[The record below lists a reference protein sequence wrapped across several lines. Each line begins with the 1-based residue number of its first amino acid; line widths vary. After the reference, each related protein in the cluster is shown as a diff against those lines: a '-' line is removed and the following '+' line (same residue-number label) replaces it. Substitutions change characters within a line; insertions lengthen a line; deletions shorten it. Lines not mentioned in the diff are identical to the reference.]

1 MTTAATKVELSPI
14 LFEVIRNRLVAITEE
29 MRIALQSVSGSPTV
43 TEASD
48 FFTGLFLPDGS
59 VVSMGFQ
66 VAYHA
71 PVCSQFVRHIGTL
84 AGRSGAGPDAA
95 RRSANGGAS
104 LTVRDG
110 DMFIGND
117 PYIAA
122 LHQNDVQMVG
132 PIFADGDIVMWAGVE
147 AHETDVGGMDFAS
160 WSPRAREVFQEGM
173 RIPCVK
179 LVDRGELREDV
190 LDMVL
195 AASRLPGPLGLD
207 IRAFMATL
215 TVARSRV
222 TELVHRYGA
231 HAVKQAIERM
241 IASSQTKMRARL
253 SELPDGEFLG
263 VDFLEHDG
271 HSNVLYKLH
280 CRATKRG
287 DRLTLDYSGS
297 SAQAPGFINCTR
309 SGLVGAV
316 CGSIL
321 PTLAW
326 DMQWNEG
333 ALAPIE
339 IVAPDGLICTAKHPA
354 PVGSATVEAIWVT
367 ANATMLALNKM
378 LMCST
383 KYRDRAQGLSAGVMA
398 TFNLGG
404 INQFGERFGLHLMDP
419 LAAGSAAWPTKDGVN
434 AGGPITSPF
443 SGIADVER
451 NEQVSPLF
459 YLYRRLACDTG
470 GAGRQRGG
478 VGAEI
483 GLTLGGIS
491 HAEALVMTHGVEVP
505 NGHGLG
511 GGWPGA
517 CVRQTWGR
525 DAVEGGRAKPADY
538 EVFGPKPG
546 LMRMTNRDVFAVSWQ
561 GGGGHGDP
569 LERDASAVADDVARG
584 LVSAGAAR
592 SIYGVVLVNGGA
604 DDAATRDLRDEI
616 RRQRLGYPCSDS
628 TASTTTRAMRDG
640 RVVLEIGDA
649 LRVVSSQGQLHVVTK
664 AGAVLASGSTRWRS
678 GAHKSAQDEVL
689 PELGIL
695 LHQDLVVTTWVCPVS
710 GAQLAVDVHR
720 RDEAPEDDVVLDLSM
735 VRA

>member
-1 MTTAATKVELSPI
+1 MNKSDPGAELSPI

-29 MRIALQSVSGSPTV
+29 MRIALQAVSGSPTV

-71 PVCSQFVRHIGTL
+71 PVCSQFVRHITNRTGML
-84 AGRSGAGPDAA
+84 PEAA
-95 RRSANGGAS
+95 SNLS
-104 LTVRDG
+104 SKQTIWDG

-190 LDMVL
+190 LEMIL
-195 AASRLPGPLGLD
+195 TASRLPASLGLD

-222 TELVHRYGA
+222 SDLVRRYGKA
-231 HAVKQAIERM
+231 ALKQAITRM
-241 IASSQTKMRARL
+241 IASTEKKMRARL
-253 SELPDGEFLG
+253 VELPDGEYHG
-263 VDFLEHDG
+263 IDFLEHDG
-271 HSNVLYKLH
+271 HANALYKLH
-280 CRATKRG
+280 CKATKFG
-287 DRLTLDYSGS
+287 DKLKLDFSGS
-297 SAQAPGFINCTR
+297 SRQAPGFINCTR
-309 SGLVGAV
+309 SGLAGAV

-321 PTLAW
+321 PTFAW

-339 IVAPDGLICTAKHPA
+339 IIAPDGLICTAKHPA

-367 ANATMLALNKM
+367 ANATMLALNKL
-378 LMCST
+378 LMCSA
-383 KYRDRAQGLSAGVMA
+383 KYKQRAQGLSAGVMA

-404 INQFGERFGLHLMDP
+404 VNQFGERFGLHLMDP
-419 LAAGSAAWPTKDGVN
+419 LAAGSAAWPTKDGVD

-459 YLYRRLACDTG
+459 YLYRRLAQDTG
-470 GAGRQRGG
+470 GAGRYRGG

-483 GLTLGGIS
+483 AMTLGGIE

-505 NGHGLG
+505 NGHGLS

-517 CVRQTWGR
+517 TVRQTWGR
-525 DAVEGGRAKPADY
+525 NAIENGRARSADY

-546 LMRMTNRDVFAVSWQ
+546 LMRMTDRDVFAVSWQ
-561 GGGGHGDP
+561 GGGGSGDP
-569 LERDASAVADDVARG
+569 IEREVQSVAADLARG
-584 LVSAGAAR
+584 LVSIESALE
-592 SIYGVVLVNGGA
+592 IYGVVMANGEV
-604 DDAATRDLRDEI
+604 DPSATRAKRCSI
-616 RRQRLGYPCSDS
+616 RKQRLAVSIAAESGPARSDIAFDGEVVGHIGEEMRLIS
-628 TASTTTRAMRDG
+628 FGGTA
-640 RVVLEIGDA
+640 
-649 LRVVSSQGQLHVVTK
+649 HVVTR
-664 AGAVLASGSTRWRS
+664 AGAVLASGDTRWRKR
-678 GAHKSAQDEVL
+678 ARKSTTERLIAQH
-689 PELGIL
+689 GIL
-695 LHQDLVVTTWVCPVS
+695 FHEELMATIWYCPKS

-720 RDEAPEDDVVLDLSM
+720 KDEPPLDDVILDLAAGLSS
-735 VRA
+735 

>member
-1 MTTAATKVELSPI
+1 MMQTSDDRNAEAALSPI

-71 PVCSQFVRHIGTL
+71 PVCSQFVRHITNV
-84 AGRSGAGPDAA
+84 SKHTID
-95 RRSANGGAS
+95 
-104 LTVRDG
+104 DG

-132 PIFADGDIVMWAGVE
+132 PVFADGGIVMWAGVE
-147 AHETDVGGMDFAS
+147 AHEIDVGGMDFAS

-179 LVDRGELREDV
+179 LVERGKLRDDV
-190 LDMVL
+190 LDMIL
-195 AASRLPGPLGLD
+195 AASRLPGSLGLD

-215 TVARSRV
+215 TVARARIA
-222 TELVHRYGA
+222 ELVGRYGVPA
-231 HAVKQAIERM
+231 LKQAIVRM
-241 IASSQTKMRARL
+241 ISSSQAKMRARL
-253 SELPDGEFLG
+253 AELPDGEFHG
-263 VDFLEHDG
+263 QDFLEHDG
-271 HSNVLYKLH
+271 HSDVLYKLH
-280 CRATKRG
+280 CKATKRG
-287 DRLTLDYSGS
+287 DKLVLDYSGS
-297 SAQAPGFINCTR
+297 SSQAPGFINCTR
-309 SGLVGAV
+309 SGLTGAV

-339 IVAPDGLICTAKHPA
+339 IVAPDGLVCTAKHPA

-378 LMCST
+378 LLCSR
-383 KYRDRAQGLSAGVMA
+383 KYQARAQGLSAGVMA

-404 INQFGERFGLHLMDP
+404 VNQFGERFGLHLMDP
-419 LAAGSAAWPTKDGVN
+419 LASGSAAWPSKDGVN

-470 GAGRQRGG
+470 GAGRHRGG

-483 GLTLGGIS
+483 GMTLGGIEE
-491 HAEALVMTHGVEVP
+491 AEALVMTHGVEVP
-505 NGHGLG
+505 NGHGLAG
-511 GGWPGA
+511 GFPGA

-525 DAVEGGRAKPADY
+525 DGVEGGRTKAAEY

-546 LMRMTNRDVFAVSWQ
+546 LMRMTSRDVFAVTWQ
-561 GGGGHGDP
+561 GGGGFGDP
-569 LERDASAVADDVARG
+569 LDREPSAVEADVARS
-584 LVSAGAAR
+584 LVSLEAAR
-592 SIYGVVLVNGGA
+592 EIYGVVISAGRLDEV
-604 DDAATRDLRDEI
+604 ATRGARAEI
-616 RRQRLGYPCSDS
+616 RARRLGS
-628 TASTTTRAMRDG
+628 TVAPGSSVAQTGIG
-640 RVVLEIGDA
+640 REGNTVGWIGES
-649 LRVVSSQGQLHVVTK
+649 LRIVENAGTIHVVTR
-664 AGAVLASGSTRWRS
+664 AGAVLVSGSTRWRS
-678 GAHKSAQDEVL
+678 GARKETTDRPRSAHR
-689 PELGIL
+689 IL
-695 LHQDLVVTTWVCPVS
+695 LHDQLVLTAWYCPVS
-710 GAQLAVDVHR
+710 GEQLAVDIHR
-720 RDEAPEDDVVLDLSM
+720 KDEPPLDDILLDLVADAVS
-735 VRA
+735 